1 MQPAWAVIRVS
12 ISGSEMVEIDKY
24 HDSFFTIV
32 PAGCVFERGG
42 GAPLPDP
49 AVEVFLHQEMISL
62 LTGHLGYHQIRVL
75 EVFSGHDAKKFLK
88 K

>member
-32 PAGCVFERGG
+32 PGGCVFERDG

-49 AVEVFLHQEMISL
+49 APGNDFPPHWTPRISSN
-62 LTGHLGYHQIRVL
+62 TSLGNLQCP
-75 EVFSGHDAKKFLK
+75 
-88 K
+88 